1 MVVEDGVVLNLHGR
15 RMIQSD
21 VDVVDESNI
30 VDVLRDAI
38 PDFSMNAAEEKYLYN
53 VYKNIMNIR
62 FKTKDTRPE
71 INHIVA
77 EARAHQIVD
86 FKTAYVGGD
95 PIVLTSRSMDTVA
108 SDEIVRINDM
118 LVYENRDAVNKQVL
132 DWMHIT
138 GHGYKMC
145 LPDKDDD
152 ATPFEICSLEPMQ
165 TAVIYSSMYHHKPLA
180 AFYKITKRIED
191 VPTDVYTVYTP
202 TQFIRVKNALE
213 VIEVE
218 EHALGMIPIVEYP
231 LSDAR
236 LGTFEPVLDLL
247 DAINYLDSD
256 RMDGVTS
263 FINSL
268 CVLYNAQ
275 LPEGQDGNTI
285 REQGLICLKSVGD
298 NKADIKILS
307 EQLDQTST
315 QTLKDDLYN
324 AVLQIVGMPNQSS
337 GNTSDSSNNGAV
349 LLKNGYQLA
358 EARAKDTELMFTR
371 SEREI
376 MKLVLKICRETGV
389 LDLDVSDIDVTFTR
403 KQYSD
408 IVSKSTVFAT
418 LVNSGMCA
426 PIDAWEISG
435 LSSDPEACCK
445 RGMEWRY
452 INDGTDEN
460 ADGSAEKTV
469 PVG

>member
-1 MVVEDGVVLNLHGR
+1 MEPLSLHGR
-15 RMIQSD
+15 RMITSD
-21 VDVVDESNI
+21 ADEVTEANVIS
-30 VDVLRDAI
+30 VLTEAV
-38 PDFSMNAAEEKYLYN
+38 PAFEMNKVEEEYLYG
-53 VYKNIMNIR
+53 VYKNVMDIQH
-62 FKTKDTRPE
+62 KTKATRPE

-95 PIVLTSRSMDTVA
+95 PIVLTSRSVEDGV
-108 SDEIVRINDM
+108 SDAIIKINDM

-145 LPDKDDD
+145 LPDKEDDN
-152 ATPFEICSLEPMQ
+152 TPFEICSLEPMN

-180 AFYKITKRIED
+180 AFYKVAKRID
-191 VPTDVYTVYTP
+191 NIPTDIYTIYTP
-202 TQFIRVKNALE
+202 KLYIRVENGIK
-213 VIEVE
+213 VIEVRSNP
-218 EHALGMIPIVEYP
+218 LGMIPIVEYP

-236 LGTFEPVLDLL
+236 LGSFEPVLDLL
-247 DAINYLDSD
+247 NAINYLDSD

-275 LPEGQDGNTI
+275 LPDGQDGNTI
-285 REQGLICLKSVGD
+285 REQGLICLKSFGE

-315 QTLKDDLYN
+315 QTLKDDMYN

-358 EARAKDTELMFTR
+358 EARAKDTELVFTR

-376 MKLVLKICRETGV
+376 MKLVFKICRETGV
-389 LDLDVSDIDVTFTR
+389 LNLNVSDVDITFTR

-418 LVNSGMCA
+418 LINSNMCA

-445 RGMEWRY
+445 RGMDWNEQS
-452 INDGTDEN
+452 T
-460 ADGSAEKTV
+460 DGSNTEAV
-469 PVG
+469 SLG

>member
-1 MVVEDGVVLNLHGR
+1 MENVVLDLHGR

-21 VDVVDESNI
+21 ADEVTAENVVR
-30 VDVLRDAI
+30 VLTEALPAFEANR
-38 PDFSMNAAEEKYLYN
+38 AEEKYLYG
-53 VYKNIMNIR
+53 VYNNITRIQG
-62 FKTKDTRPE
+62 KTKNTRPE
-71 INHIVA
+71 INHKVA

-95 PIVLTSRSMDTVA
+95 PIVLTSRSTSDN
-108 SDEIVRINDM
+108 SDEIIKINDM
-118 LVYENRDAVNKQVL
+118 LVYENRDAINKQVL

-145 LPDKDDD
+145 LPDASDET
-152 ATPFEICSLEPMQ
+152 TPFEICSLEPMQ

-180 AFYKITKRIED
+180 AFYKVTKRIDE
-191 VPTDVYTVYTP
+191 VPTDIYTVYTP
-202 TQFIRVKNALE
+202 TQFIRVKNGIE
-213 VIEVE
+213 VIEVKS
-218 EHALGMIPIVEYP
+218 HALGMIPIVEYP

-236 LGTFEPVLDLL
+236 LGAFEPVLDLL

-275 LPEGQDGNTI
+275 LPDGEDGNTI

-358 EARAKDTELMFTR
+358 DARAKDTELMFTR

-376 MKLVLKICRETGV
+376 MKLVLKICRETNV
-389 LDLDVSDIDVTFTR
+389 LNLEISDVDITFTR

-408 IVSKSTVFAT
+408 IVSKATVFAT

-435 LSSDPEACCK
+435 LSADPEACMK
-445 RGMEWRY
+445 RSLEWRE
-452 INDGTDEN
+452 NNGTDEGAN
-460 ADGSAEKTV
+460 GGDTETV
-469 PVG
+469 SVG